1 MAKQKYYVVWK
12 GKKTGIFTSWDE
24 CKEHVMGFEGAEY
37 KSFESKIEAEKAF
50 QENSKKHIYKTIESK
65 STSKGKKSSSIGKP
79 TGKPILDSIAV
90 DAAWN
95 TATGVVEYQGVYTK
109 TKQLLFRQGPFEDGT
124 NNIVEFLAI
133 VHALAY
139 CKKHQINLPIYS
151 DSQTA
156 IGWVK
161 KKKANTKHEESSHN
175 QELFDL
181 LERAE
186 NWLANNTYQNSIIKW
201 ETKDWGEIPADFG
214 RK

>member
-1 MAKQKYYVVWK
+1 MAKQKFYVVWK
-12 GKKTGIFTSWDE
+12 GKKTGIFATWEE
-24 CKEHVMGFEGAEY
+24 CKENVMGFEGAEY
-37 KSFESKIEAEKAF
+37 KSFESRIEAEKAY
-50 QENSKKHIYKTIESK
+50 QENSKKHIYKTQSSTYPSK
-65 STSKGKKSSSIGKP
+65 SKKGSP
-79 TGKPILDSIAV
+79 LLESIAV

-109 TKQLLFRQGPFEDGT
+109 TKQLLFKQGPFEDGT

-161 KKKANTKHEESSHN
+161 KKKANTKHEESSFN

-186 NWLANNTYQNSIIKW
+186 NWLANNTYQNPIIKW

>member
-1 MAKQKYYVVWK
+1 MAKQKFYVVWK
-12 GKKTGIFTSWDE
+12 GRKTGIFNSWAE
-24 CKEHVMGFEGAEY
+24 CKDAVIGFEGAEY
-37 KSFESKIEAEKAF
+37 KSYESKSEAEKAF
-50 QENSKKHIYKTIESK
+50 QEGSKRNIHKKDESTSTLKSKKSM
-65 STSKGKKSSSIGKP
+65 
-79 TGKPILDSIAV
+79 PILDSIAV

-95 TATGVVEYQGVYTK
+95 TVTGAVEYQGVYTK
-109 TKQLLFRQGPFEDGT
+109 TKQLLFKSDVFKDGT

-161 KKKANTKHEESSHN
+161 KKKANTKHEENAHN
-175 QELFDL
+175 QELFKL

-186 NWLANNTYQNSIIKW
+186 KWLETNSYQNPIYKW
-201 ETKDWGEIPADFG
+201 QTKDWGEIPADFG